1 MRAYAEGMVLMI
13 LGLAAVGGV
22 WNVPAANDN
31 ETWAGIVPFG
41 AGLGLLVIAGF
52 MLLGARQTA
61 SAEGDQA
68 PQNTGSVLYILGLF
82 AIALLYQQSIRWLG
96 YVLPTAIAAP
106 VVLYIFG
113 VRSWIGLA
121 VSVVVC
127 PLIYHIIFFE
137 LLGVFPPFGEVFDL
151 LDAIRG

>member
-1 MRAYAEGMVLMI
+1 MRAYAEGIVLMI
-13 LGLAAVGGV
+13 LGLVAVVGV

-52 MLLGARQTA
+52 MLLGAGRAA
-61 SAEGDQA
+61 SFEGDDARQG
-68 PQNTGSVLYILGLF
+68 TGSVLYILGLF
-82 AIALLYQQSIRWLG
+82 VIALLYQQFIRWFG
-96 YVLPTAIAAP
+96 YVLPTAIVAP

-113 VRSWIGLA
+113 VRSWVGLA

-137 LLGVFPPFGEVFDL
+137 LLGVFPPYGEVFDL

>member
-13 LGLAAVGGV
+13 LGLAAVVGV

>member
-1 MRAYAEGMVLMI
+1 MRAYAESMVLMV
-13 LGLAAVGGV
+13 LGLVAVVGV
-22 WNVPAANDN
+22 WNVPAPSDN

-52 MLLGARQTA
+52 MLIGARQTA
-61 SAEGDQA
+61 SAQGGQA
-68 PQNTGSVLYILGLF
+68 SQNTGGVLYILGLF
-82 AIALLYQQSIRWLG
+82 AIALLYQQSIRWFG

-121 VSVVVC
+121 VSVVAC

-137 LLGVFPPFGEVFDL
+137 LLGVFPPFGEVLDL
-151 LDAIRG
+151 LDVIKG